1 MAFKEN
7 VAIIV
12 YSAPCIL
19 SQGHLYFLCL
29 GKSKG
34 ASFQIA
40 VHLHHRHLSLPDF
53 SIDNPGLIVESRNN
67 MSFILKSAFVV
78 YSSVFPRSPS
88 FIVVYR

>member
-1 MAFKEN
+1 MILFGSTVAFREN
-7 VAIIV
+7 VAIIE

-40 VHLHHRHLSLPDF
+40 VHLHYRHLSLPDF
-53 SIDNPGLIVESRNN
+53 SIYIPGLIVN
-67 MSFILKSAFVV
+67 
-78 YSSVFPRSPS
+78 
-88 FIVVYR
+88 